1 MLLFS
6 ISSRLME
13 KHRFIKLKSYQI
25 IKSKLIQNALIT
37 KYRKLLSVVSLF
49 ILTSLCFYSQVN
61 ISTKVY
67 EALGTPMDFLVPA
80 NLLVPRGTTLI
91 TQGNKGSTPG
101 VLSDRFCVVWAE
113 ISVLLHL
120 YCTACGSCFIYV
132 ASAYILID
140 SSNLINK

>member
-49 ILTSLCFYSQVN
+49 ILTSL
-61 ISTKVY
+61 
-67 EALGTPMDFLVPA
+67 
-80 NLLVPRGTTLI
+80 
-91 TQGNKGSTPG
+91 
-101 VLSDRFCVVWAE
+101 
-113 ISVLLHL
+113 
-120 YCTACGSCFIYV
+120 
-132 ASAYILID
+132 
-140 SSNLINK
+140 